1 MLQILINIFGFG
13 AHLVGA
19 VQPSAA
25 TLSEIAQGPESV
37 ERRSAVTLLFG
48 RVQRFVVEAV
58 LHAHSMARRRS
69 SDLSVREN
77 RFEGCVG
84 AVLAHATS
92 DRRYLDS

>member
-1 MLQILINIFGFG
+1 MLQILINIFGFV

-58 LHAHSMARRRS
+58 LHAHSMARRS

>member
-1 MLQILINIFGFG
+1 MLQILINIFGFV

-58 LHAHSMARRRS
+58 LHAHSMARRS
-69 SDLSVREN
+69 SDLSVTEN

-84 AVLAHATS
+84 VVLAHATS
-92 DRRYLDS
+92 DRRYWDS